1 MNESG
6 KEQRDM
12 RLRPEETELQGYW
25 LDLGS
30 AVVPDANWER
40 IDMLTNDYLEPV
52 ATSADGTCKL
62 YRDPAD
68 GRFWE
73 LSRVAP
79 EMKDGGPPLLS
90 AIEATEAARK
100 FRLDPD

>member
-1 MNESG
+1 
-6 KEQRDM
+6 M
-12 RLRPEETELQGYW
+12 RLKPEETELRGYW

-30 AVVPDANWER
+30 SVVPDSNWER
-40 IDMLTNDYLEPV
+40 IDALTNGYLEPV
-52 ATSADGTCKL
+52 VTGADGTCKL

-79 EMKDGGPPLLS
+79 QMKDGGPPLLS
-90 AIEATEAARK
+90 AIGAPEAALK
-100 FRLDPD
+100 YQLDLE

>member
-1 MNESG
+1 
-6 KEQRDM
+6 M
-12 RLRPEETELQGYW
+12 RLKPEETELQGFW

-30 AVVPDANWER
+30 SVTPDSNWER
-40 IDMLTNDYLEPV
+40 IDELTKDYLELV
-52 ATSADGTCKL
+52 ATSPDGACRL

-79 EMKDGGPPLLS
+79 QMKDGGPPLLS
-90 AIEATEAARK
+90 AIEAPEAAHK
-100 FRLDPD
+100 YRLDPE